1 MTAEELYLANERLAH
16 WVLAKYY
23 SRRQMDEDLQ
33 QVARLGL
40 WKACIGFKEGSGFT
54 FSSYASRVMLNELS
68 NYFRDASRTCR
79 DNYSDISLSTIVSD
93 DGMTLEMALP
103 GDMDVQFMDLNG
115 FWKSLTSKEKKIVTM
130 LMQGLTNRE
139 IGKNI
144 GVSNQR
150 VSEIRLKA
158 KQKFL
163 NYI

>member
-1 MTAEELYLANERLAH
+1 MTPEELYLANEKLAY

-23 SRRQMDEDLQ
+23 PTFQIDEDYQ
-33 QVARLGL
+33 QMAKIGL
-40 WKACIGFKEGSGFT
+40 WKACLGYKEDAQIK
-54 FSSYASRVMLNELS
+54 FSSYASRCILNEIC
-68 NYFRDASRTCR
+68 NYFRDSGQTSR
-79 DNYSDISLSTIVSD
+79 DGVSSLSLDVQIND
-93 DGMTLEMALP
+93 DDTTLANLIP
-103 GDMDVQFMDLNG
+103 GDKDVLFIDFNG
-115 FWKSLTSKEKKIVTM
+115 FWKSLTSREKKIVTM

-139 IGKNI
+139 IGNSI

>member
-1 MTAEELYLANERLAH
+1 MTPEELYLANERLAY

-23 SRRQMDEDLQ
+23 PTFQIDEDYQ
-33 QVARLGL
+33 QMAKIGL
-40 WKACIGFKEGSGFT
+40 WKACLGYKEDAQIK
-54 FSSYASRVMLNELS
+54 FSSYASRCILNEIC
-68 NYFRDASRTCR
+68 NYFRDSGQTSR
-79 DNYSDISLSTIVSD
+79 DGVSSLSLDVQIND
-93 DGMTLEMALP
+93 DDTTLANLIP
-103 GDMDVQFMDLNG
+103 GDKDVLFIDFNG
-115 FWKSLTSKEKKIVTM
+115 FWKSLTSREKKIVTM

-139 IGKNI
+139 IGNSI

>member
-1 MTAEELYLANERLAH
+1 MTPEELYLVNEKLAY
-16 WVLAKYY
+16 WILSKYY
-23 SRRQMDEDLQ
+23 PAFQMDEDYQ
-33 QVARLGL
+33 QVAKIGL
-40 WKACIGFKEGSGFT
+40 WKACLGYKEDVQIK
-54 FSSYASRVMLNELS
+54 FSSYASRCILNEIC
-68 NYFRDASRTCR
+68 NYFRDSGQTSR
-79 DNYSDISLSTIVSD
+79 DGVSSFSLDVQIND
-93 DGMTLEMALP
+93 DGTTLANSIP
-103 GDMDVQFMDLNG
+103 GDKDVLFIDFNG
-115 FWKSLTSKEKKIVTM
+115 FWESLTNREKKIVIM

>member
-1 MTAEELYLANERLAH
+1 MTPEELYLANEQLAH

-23 SRRQMDEDLQ
+23 YRRQMDEDLQ

-40 WKACIGFKEGSGFT
+40 WKACVNFKEDSGFT

>member
-1 MTAEELYLANERLAH
+1 MTPEELYLANERLAH

-23 SRRQMDEDLQ
+23 YRWQMDEDLQ

>member
-1 MTAEELYLANERLAH
+1 MTPEELYLANERLAH

-23 SRRQMDEDLQ
+23 YRRQMDEDLQ

-115 FWKSLTSKEKKIVTM
+115 FWKSLTSKEKKIVAM